1 MLVLWLLDI
10 VNRKKSLYHEP
21 FKMSEGSS
29 LKISYLFKWKLKPEN
44 SFIEFSLY
52 VLNWIIVFGTKRIVF
67 SVEIYKYQNYVR
79 ALYFLNSTNNMC
91 FQAQILDHHFVQMLR
106 KNICNQSV
114 ALSLATLW
122 GALFIWKSKNCQRIP
137 RDFNSVLD
145 TINHYWIDPAK

>member
-10 VNRKKSLYHEP
+10 VNKKNHCIMNL
-21 FKMSEGSS
+21 
-29 LKISYLFKWKLKPEN
+29 LKLLKGVPWKFLTFLGEN
-44 SFIEFSLY
+44 WSQKIHFIEFSLY
-52 VLNWIIVFGTKRIVF
+52 VLNSIIVFGTNRIFFIVKM
-67 SVEIYKYQNYVR
+67 YKYQNYVR

-122 GALFIWKSKNCQRIP
+122 WTKAVDYLLFKHFIGVSQTAFIKY
-137 RDFNSVLD
+137 D
-145 TINHYWIDPAK
+145 